1 MNTAVII
8 TAIILFMLVIV
19 VVYNKVEFYYNT
31 ANDEK
36 INKKLNDKLRSNLN
50 GLDYYPD
57 RLLLHS
63 NLNGTNLNGTN
74 LNGTNL
80 NGMGYNP
87 YEIQTD
93 QRNTM
98 VHVFGGDSGYLK

>member
-63 NLNGTNLNGTN
+63 NLNGTNLNG
-74 LNGTNL
+74 
-80 NGMGYNP
+80 MGYNP